1 MLLQLSL
8 SILQYTKMMKLTT
21 ALRLKKKMLVAVH
34 ISTIYT
40 VQREP
45 EILNNCE
52 IKGFMLHV
60 SISHQIFYK
69 LHGYSLF
76 VFSIYHKA
84 VWIGDINVIE
94 KHTLAD
100 KFLIYSGSLTL
111 QIREINITLAQKLL
125 SFLDNKTERLRKLIY
140 SKKFGKISLL
150 VYISLSIKISFEK

>member
-1 MLLQLSL
+1 
-8 SILQYTKMMKLTT
+8 MMKLTT

-111 QIREINITLAQKLL
+111 QIREINNSCQNITIIPWQQNWA
-125 SFLDNKTERLRKLIY
+125 
-140 SKKFGKISLL
+140 SKKINIF
-150 VYISLSIKISFEK
+150 